1 MEEATLN
8 PVVKL
13 LTDDMNALLS
23 HKFMEWEVQTTLKQ
37 MAPLKAPGPKGMPP
51 LFYQNY

>member
-8 PVVKL
+8 PVDKL

-37 MAPLKAPGPKGMPP
+37 MAPLKAPGLKGMPP